1 MRQSPLRRLGVVLT
15 SLALLLSLLVVPSM
29 SLSACASAQ
38 RNPDGRRGLRKRAEE
53 SRRDMDRRIENERR
67 RDRDN

>member
-1 MRQSPLRRLGVVLT
+1 MRQSNVGRIGALLG
-15 SLALLLSLLVVPSM
+15 SLALVLSLLVLPSM

-38 RNPDGRRGLRKRAEE
+38 RNPDGRPGLRKRAEE
-53 SRRDMDRRIENERR
+53 SRRDMDRRIENKRR

>member
-1 MRQSPLRRLGVVLT
+1 MRQYNAGRIGALLG
-15 SLALLLSLLVVPSM
+15 SLALVLSLLVLPTVT
-29 SLSACASAQ
+29 LSGCASAQ

-67 RDRDN
+67 GDQYN

>member
-1 MRQSPLRRLGVVLT
+1 MRQSNVGRIGALLG
-15 SLALLLSLLVVPSM
+15 SLALVLSLLVLPAV
-29 SLSACASAQ
+29 SLSGCASAQ

-53 SRRDMDRRIENERR
+53 SHRDMDRRIENERR